1 LNGRRR
7 LKIIFAALLILWP
20 LHALAGPAEDAS
32 AVIDHWAAAVSAN
45 DANAVAKLYTSDALL
60 YGLTSFKLSAGSE
73 AIREY
78 FKTALERGN
87 KVTIGERHMVVLAD
101 AAVMGVG
108 FYQFDLIQNGIRVPR
123 SARFTF
129 VVVKRGADWLIA
141 HQHSSALP
149 PAPYQ

>member
-1 LNGRRR
+1 MTRF
-7 LKIIFAALLILWP
+7 KILLAALFVLWP
-20 LHALAGPAEDAS
+20 LHAFAGPAEDAS
-32 AVIDHWAAAVSAN
+32 AVIDRWAAAIGTN
-45 DANAVAKLYTSDALL
+45 DANAVAKLYTPDALL
-60 YGLTSFKLSAGSE
+60 YGITSFKLHAGTE

-78 FKTALERGN
+78 FKTAPESG
-87 KVTIGERHMVVLAD
+87 KQVTISERHMVVLAD

-108 FYQFDLIQNGIRVPR
+108 LYQFDLIQNGMRVPR

-141 HQHSSALP
+141 HQHSSPLP

>member
-1 LNGRRR
+1 MTRS
-7 LKIIFAALLILWP
+7 KIIFAALLVLWP
-20 LHALAGPAEDAS
+20 LYAWAGPAEDAS
-32 AVIDHWAAAVSAN
+32 AVIDRWAAAVSAS
-45 DANAVAKLYTSDALL
+45 DADAVANLYTPDALL
-60 YGLTSFKLSAGSE
+60 YGITSFKLSAGTE

-78 FKTALERGN
+78 FKTAPESGKKL
-87 KVTIGERHMVVLAD
+87 TIGERHMIVLAD

-108 FYQFDLIQNGIRVPR
+108 IYRFDLIQNGVEVPR

-141 HQHSSALP
+141 HHHSSALP

>member
-1 LNGRRR
+1 MTR
-7 LKIIFAALLILWP
+7 LQIIFAALLVLWP
-20 LHALAGPAEDAS
+20 VHAFAGPTEDAS
-32 AVIDHWAAAVSAN
+32 AVIDRWAAAFSAN
-45 DANAVAKLYTSDALL
+45 DANAVVKLYTSDALL
-60 YGLTSFKLSAGSE
+60 HGISSPKLYMGSE

-78 FKTALERGN
+78 FRTAPESGK
-87 KVTIGERHMVVLAD
+87 KVTIGERHTVVLAD

-108 FYQFDLIQNGIRVPR
+108 FYQFDLFQNGIRVPR

-141 HQHSSALP
+141 HHHSSALP

>member
-1 LNGRRR
+1 MTR
-7 LKIIFAALLILWP
+7 LKAIFAALLVLWP
-20 LHALAGPAEDAS
+20 LHAFAGPAEDAS
-32 AVIDHWAAAVSAN
+32 AVIDRWAAASSAN
-45 DANAVAKLYTSDALL
+45 DANAVVQLYTSDALL
-60 YGLTSFKLSAGSE
+60 HGISSPKLYTGSE

-78 FKTALERGN
+78 FRTAPESG
-87 KVTIGERHMVVLAD
+87 KKITIGERHMIVLAD

-108 FYQFDLIQNGIRVPR
+108 FYQFDLFQNGVRVPR

-141 HQHSSALP
+141 HHHSSLLP

>member
-1 LNGRRR
+1 MTRFKVL
-7 LKIIFAALLILWP
+7 LAALFVLWP
-20 LHALAGPAEDAS
+20 LHAFAGPAEDAS
-32 AVIDHWAAAVSAN
+32 AVIDRWAAAIGAN
-45 DANAVAKLYTSDALL
+45 DANAVAKLYTPDALL
-60 YGLTSFKLSAGSE
+60 YGITSFKLHTGTE

-78 FKTALERGN
+78 FKTAPESG
-87 KVTIGERHMVVLAD
+87 KQVTISERHMVVLAD

-108 FYQFDLIQNGIRVPR
+108 LYQFDLIQNGMRVPR

-141 HQHSSALP
+141 HQHSSPLP

>member
-1 LNGRRR
+1 MNGRRR
-7 LKIIFAALLILWP
+7 LKFIFAALLALGP
-20 LHALAGPAEDAS
+20 VHALAGPAEDAS
-32 AVIDHWAAAVSAN
+32 AVIDRWAAAISAN
-45 DANAVAKLYTSDALL
+45 DANAVVKLYTSDALL
-60 YGLTSFKLSAGSE
+60 HGLSSPKLHAGSE
-73 AIREY
+73 AIRAY
-78 FKTALERGN
+78 FGAAPESGK

-108 FYQFDLIQNGIRVPR
+108 LYQFDLLQNGTRVPR

-141 HQHSSALP
+141 HHHSSLLP